1 MTTSLQNRSRRVFA
15 ARILHLIGYG
25 LLLVA
30 AVNIALSIAPWQSIN
45 PLEEFP
51 IGRIIEKM
59 PLVLLGMVLVYYQQ
73 SDRTSIEV
81 TILKT
86 LSWLSLASAILLLAI
101 IPLNI
106 SNSWLIYHRQNV
118 MPGEVTVD
126 RNPIQQFKEQLEAAN
141 SQAEI
146 GAVLQQQVAPIDIS
160 DLVNVQQ
167 LKDNILTDLSSD
179 RDTITSQRAFRAEKR
194 SMLLKNCLRW
204 NLGALVASTLFFTF
218 WQSSRKPD

>member
-30 AVNIALSIAPWQSIN
+30 VVNIALSIAPWQSIN

-51 IGRIIEKM
+51 IGRVIEKM
-59 PLVLLGMVLVYYQQ
+59 PIVLLGMVLVYYNQG
-73 SDRTSIEV
+73 DRTSIEV

-106 SNSWLIYHRQNV
+106 SNSWLYHRQNV

>member
-1 MTTSLQNRSRRVFA
+1 MTTSLQNRSRRLFA

-30 AVNIALSIAPWQSIN
+30 VVNIGLAIAPWQSIN

-51 IGRIIEKM
+51 IGRVIETM
-59 PLVLLGMVLVYYQQ
+59 PIVLLGMILVYYQQ
-73 SDRTSIEV
+73 GDRTSIEV
-81 TILKT
+81 AILKT

-106 SNSWLIYHRQNV
+106 SNSWLYHRQI
-118 MPGEVTVD
+118 MPSEVTVD
-126 RNPIQQFKEQLEAAN
+126 RQDLIQQFKEQLKAAN
-141 SQAEI
+141 SKAEI
-146 GAVLQQQVAPIDIS
+146 SAVLQQQVAPINIS
-160 DLVNVQQ
+160 DLVNVPQ

-179 RDTITSQRAFRAEKR
+179 RNTITSPTFRGEKR

-218 WQSSRKPD
+218 WQSSRKPN

>member
-1 MTTSLQNRSRRVFA
+1 MTTSLQNRSRRLFA

-30 AVNIALSIAPWQSIN
+30 VVNIGLAIAPWQSIN

-51 IGRIIEKM
+51 IGRVIETM
-59 PLVLLGMVLVYYQQ
+59 PIVLLGMILVYYQQ
-73 SDRTSIEV
+73 GDRTSIEV
-81 TILKT
+81 AILKT

-106 SNSWLIYHRQNV
+106 SNSWLIYHRQI
-118 MPGEVTVD
+118 MPSAVTLD
-126 RNPIQQFKEQLEAAN
+126 RQDLIQQFREQLETAN
-141 SQAEI
+141 SKAEI
-146 GAVLQQQVAPIDIS
+146 GAVLQQQVAPINIS
-160 DLVNVQQ
+160 DLVNVPQ

-179 RDTITSQRAFRAEKR
+179 RNTITSPTFRGEKR

-218 WQSSRKPD
+218 WQSSRKPN

>member
-1 MTTSLQNRSRRVFA
+1 MTTSLQNRSRQVFA

-30 AVNIALSIAPWQSIN
+30 VVNIGLSIAPWQSIN
-45 PLEEFP
+45 SLEEFP
-51 IGRIIEKM
+51 IGRVIEKM
-59 PLVLLGMVLVYYQQ
+59 PIVLLGMVLVYYQQ
-73 SDRTSIEV
+73 GDRTSIEV

-106 SNSWLIYHRQNV
+106 SNSWLYHRQI
-118 MPGEVTVD
+118 MPSEVTVD
-126 RNPIQQFKEQLEAAN
+126 RQDLIQQFKEQLKAAN
-141 SQAEI
+141 SKAEI
-146 GAVLQQQVAPIDIS
+146 SAVLQQQVAPINIS
-160 DLVNVQQ
+160 DLVNVPQ

-179 RDTITSQRAFRAEKR
+179 RNTIISQRAFQGEKR
-194 SMLLKNCLRW
+194 LMLFKNCLRW

-218 WQSSRKPD
+218 WQSSRKPN